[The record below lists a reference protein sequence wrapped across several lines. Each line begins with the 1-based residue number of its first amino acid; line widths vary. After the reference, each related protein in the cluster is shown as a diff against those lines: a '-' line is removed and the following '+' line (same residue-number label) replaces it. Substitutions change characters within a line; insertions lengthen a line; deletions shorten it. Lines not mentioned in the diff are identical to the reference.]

1 MITGGSNSNLDRAR
15 LVPSA
20 ELFTF
25 VSRCGAPMLPAELST
40 SLQNGTSTSALFG
53 AAPAPSWSRTKR
65 PFGGALPLHADG
77 RAGVFF
83 HDVQA
88 EPTEPQI
95 TTSPAPAP
103 APPSRGALPNE
114 ALGES
119 KG

>member
-53 AAPAPSWSRTKR
+53 AAPNARSVERFRYRRMGEPESFFMMYRRSQRSHKSQLRLLRLQLR
-65 PFGGALPLHADG
+65 P
-77 RAGVFF
+77 R
-83 HDVQA
+83 A
-88 EPTEPQI
+88 EPSQTRHSEHEVKH
-95 TTSPAPAP
+95 
-103 APPSRGALPNE
+103 R
-114 ALGES
+114 
-119 KG
+119 